1 MSVFQSST
9 EQPSGRPPKR
19 AHADHDVESY
29 KRVSSKDFYVGS
41 DADEGEVDPDHDS
54 TIFHACSLQHRIV
67 VAKLIS
73 SGAQL
78 RTTSVQRPVET
89 QVRLAE
95 GRCEGKLFAP
105 STSQFLSY

>member
-67 VAKLIS
+67 VAKLIC
-73 SGAQL
+73 
-78 RTTSVQRPVET
+78 RPWGLPHGPV
-89 QVRLAE
+89 
-95 GRCEGKLFAP
+95 LFAP
-105 STSQFLSY
+105 GFISCLLSRTSP